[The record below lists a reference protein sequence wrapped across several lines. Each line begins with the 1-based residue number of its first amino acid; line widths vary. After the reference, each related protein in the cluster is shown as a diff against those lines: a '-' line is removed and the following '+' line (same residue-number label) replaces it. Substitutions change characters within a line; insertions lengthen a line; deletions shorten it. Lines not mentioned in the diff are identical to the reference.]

1 MGVSPEGRRLREE
14 VGSEVAH
21 LQSGTPTMAGGI
33 RVGDPGGGGRDLI
46 TGGVAWYPRPAAA
59 PRTKVD
65 RARGGVTW
73 RRLEEGGAIVGA
85 WCGGRRNV
93 VGGGGE

>member
-33 RVGDPGGGGRDLI
+33 IGDPGGGGRDLI
-46 TGGVAWYPRPAAA
+46 TGGVAWYNPRPAAA